1 MTTLELSRCASLD
14 DDALN
19 AIAASLPHLKQL
31 VVEDCQGVTDDG
43 LAVLASGCRGL
54 TRVDVSG
61 CPRVGEFGDRA
72 LLALG
77 RYCND
82 LVRLDMFGCAHV
94 QDAGMIAVAR
104 GCPLL
109 EELRVTGCRELSGK
123 ALSKLSRCRNLRDLS
138 IAGCVRVRDADI
150 CKLVGVSP
158 ESPKPPPPPGGE
170 VMVKARAHGCLLY
183 TSPSPRD

>member
-1 MTTLELSRCASLD
+1 MRIRRDIDLTNYRKEALRPVTNSTIQEVCVMQPRMVSLNVSECEELTDMALLTLAKHCPELETLIGPGIPGFTRVGLRALALGCPRVTTLELSRCASLD

-43 LAVLASGCRGL
+43 SAVLASGCRGL

-82 LVRLDMFGCAHV
+82 
-94 QDAGMIAVAR
+94 
-104 GCPLL
+104 
-109 EELRVTGCRELSGK
+109 
-123 ALSKLSRCRNLRDLS
+123 
-138 IAGCVRVRDADI
+138 
-150 CKLVGVSP
+150 
-158 ESPKPPPPPGGE
+158 
-170 VMVKARAHGCLLY
+170 CLLY
-183 TSPSPRD
+183 TSPSPRDQRGSRMPSSA